1 MDEMR
6 LNNGLPK
13 HRSYYGDLI
22 KSGRLGGQARKT
34 SSTKSGDPRDTDR
47 DEGGNPFTSTPS
59 HSELEVSSESRDKSK
74 AKNYAM
80 RSKSLQVVYLCANM
94 VSFSEKSKV
103 CVTAF

>member
-22 KSGRLGGQARKT
+22 KSGRLGQARKT
-34 SSTKSGDPRDTDR
+34 SSTKSGDPRDTVR